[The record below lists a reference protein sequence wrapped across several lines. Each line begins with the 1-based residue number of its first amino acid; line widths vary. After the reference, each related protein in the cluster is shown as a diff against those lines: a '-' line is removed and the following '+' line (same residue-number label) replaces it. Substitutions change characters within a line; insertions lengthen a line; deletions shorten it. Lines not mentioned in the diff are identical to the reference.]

1 MLDVLII
8 GGGVIG
14 CLVGREL
21 ARSQLDLLLMDQ
33 ASDLA
38 DGTTKANSAIVH
50 AGYDALPG
58 TRKAAL
64 NVAGNR
70 MFDQLC
76 AELDVPFRR
85 VGSLVLAFTETER
98 PMLAELEAR
107 GRRNGV
113 PGLERLDGEAV
124 RRLEP
129 RLAPVAEA
137 LAAPTGAIVGP
148 WELALAAAE
157 NAMENGLDVRL
168 DHEVTAIARIP
179 GGFRVIAGGE
189 AFEART
195 VVNCAGLF
203 ADRIHDLVAEPAFR
217 IQYGRGEYFVLDRSE
232 GDFVRQVIFQC
243 PTDAGKGVLIA
254 PTVHGNLLVG
264 PNTSGVADPGQLGTT
279 LDGLD
284 QVRRAALKT
293 APGLPLH
300 RAITTFAGLRAT
312 PDGHDFVIGPAA
324 GVPGFFDAAGIDSP
338 GLSSAP
344 AIAVQ
349 VAELVREYLGPVAA
363 RADFHPLRRPV
374 VRFAGLDREGQA
386 ALFRRDPRYGRVVC
400 RCERVTEGEIVD
412 AIHRRAGAT
421 TLDGVK
427 RRVRPGMGRC
437 QGGFCGPRVVEILA
451 RELGVP
457 ASAVR
462 KDGPGSYLLTGATKQ
477 AWGRD

>member
-1 MLDVLII
+1 VIDVIII

-21 ARSQLDLLLMDQ
+21 ARSRLDLLLVDR
-33 ASDLA
+33 AGDLA
-38 DGTTKANSAIVH
+38 DATTKANSAIVH
-50 AGYDALPG
+50 AGFDALPG

-76 AELDVPFRR
+76 ADLDVPFRR
-85 VGSLVLAFTETER
+85 TGSLVLAFTG
-98 PMLAELEAR
+98 AELPTLDVLEER

-113 PGLERLDGEAV
+113 PGLARLDGDAV

-129 RLAPVAEA
+129 NLAPVAGA
-137 LAAPTGAIVGP
+137 LAAATGAIVGP

-157 NAMENGLDVRL
+157 NAMDNGMAVRL
-168 DHEVTAIARIP
+168 EHEVTAIARIP
-179 GGFRVIAGGE
+179 GGFRVTAGGE
-189 AFEART
+189 AFEARA
-195 VVNCAGLF
+195 VVNCAGLC
-203 ADRIHDLVAEPAFR
+203 ADRVHDLVAEPAFR

-232 GDFVRQVIFQC
+232 GGFVRQVIFQC
-243 PTDAGKGVLIA
+243 PTAAGKGVLIA

-264 PNTSGVADPGQLGTT
+264 PNAVTVDDPGRLGTT

-284 QVRRAALKT
+284 QVRRAALRS

-312 PDGHDFVIGPAA
+312 PDGHDFIIGPAA
-324 GVPGFFDAAGIDSP
+324 GAPGFFDAAGIDSP

-349 VAELVREYLGPVAA
+349 VAALVREHLGPVAP
-363 RADFHPLRRPV
+363 RADFRPRRRPQ
-374 VRFAGLDREGQA
+374 VRFAGLDRDRQA
-386 ALFRRDPRYGRVVC
+386 ALVRQDPSYGRVVC
-400 RCERVTEGEIVD
+400 RCERITEGEILD
-412 AIHRRAGAT
+412 AIRRRAGAT

-457 ASAVR
+457 VTGVR
-462 KDGPGSYLLTGATKQ
+462 KDGPGSYLLAGATKQ
-477 AWGRD
+477 AGGRD

>member
-1 MLDVLII
+1 LDVLII

-21 ARSQLDLLLMDQ
+21 ARSRLELLLVDK

-50 AGYDALPG
+50 AGYDAVPG
-58 TRKAAL
+58 TLKAAL

-70 MFDQLC
+70 MFDPLC
-76 AELDVPFRR
+76 ADLDVPFRR
-85 VGSLVLAFTETER
+85 TGSLVLAFTGAER

-107 GRRNGV
+107 GRSNGV
-113 PGLERLDGEAV
+113 PGLERLDGDAV
-124 RRLEP
+124 RRREP
-129 RLAPVAEA
+129 GLAPVAEA

-157 NAMENGLDVRL
+157 NAMENGLAVRL
-168 DHEVTAIARIP
+168 DHEVTGIERIP
-179 GGFRVIAGGE
+179 GGYRVVAGGE
-189 AFEART
+189 PFEARA
-195 VVNCAGLF
+195 VINCAGLF

-217 IQYGRGEYFVLDRSE
+217 IRYGRGEYFVLDRSE
-232 GDFVRQVIFQC
+232 GSFVRQVVFQC
-243 PTDAGKGVLIA
+243 PSDAGKGVLIA

-264 PNTSGVADPGQLGTT
+264 PNAAAVDDPGRLGTT
-279 LDGLD
+279 LEGLD
-284 QVRRAALKT
+284 EVRRAALKT

-312 PDGHDFVIGPAA
+312 PGGHDFIIGPAA
-324 GVPGFFDAAGIDSP
+324 GAPGFFDAAGIDSP

-344 AIAVQ
+344 AIAVL
-349 VAELVREYLGPVAA
+349 VAEQVREYLGPVAP
-363 RADFHPLRRPV
+363 RTTFRPVRRPV
-374 VRFAGLDREGQA
+374 IRFAGLEPFLQA
-386 ALFRRDPRYGRVVC
+386 ALIRQDPRYGRIVC

-412 AIHRRAGAT
+412 AIRRRAGAT

-437 QGGFCGPRVVEILA
+437 QGGFCGPRLVEILA

-457 ASAVR
+457 VTAVR

-477 AWGRD
+477 GWGLG